1 MQNLLKQALSKQELD
16 KLSLRF
22 RGGERLQRGQGIGGL
37 LRLVKSVFA
46 PLIISAGKTIVKAAT
61 SDTGKQVLRN
71 IKDQTLETGVKLAV
85 DALGGENMNES
96 VQHKVQKVKCKAADG
111 IDSMYEQ
118 RKSKKQR
125 KAQPK
130 PKAKVKGLH
139 TKIEVKPM
147 QDFFK

>member
-1 MQNLLKQALSKQELD
+1 M
-16 KLSLRF
+16 
-22 RGGERLQRGQGIGGL
+22 G
-37 LRLVKSVFA
+37 VKSVFS
-46 PLIISAGKTIVKAAT
+46 PLIRSAGKTIVKAAT
-61 SDTGKQVLRN
+61 SDTGKQLFSN
-71 IKDQTLETGVKLAV
+71 IKDQAIETGAKFLG
-85 DALGGENMNES
+85 DALRGENMNES
-96 VQHKVQKVKCKAADG
+96 VQHEVQKVKRKAADG

-130 PKAKVKGLH
+130 PKAEAKAIGLH